1 MYFNKKT
8 TRGYNS
14 YLKLEENDGENTF
27 MDVGL
32 LILEPGDVYTIEE
45 RDKETAV
52 HLICG
57 EALVQFDDVTEISR
71 PDPFDYAPYCL
82 LLPKE
87 NSSPE
92 GYKVL

>member
-45 RDKETAV
+45 LS
-52 HLICG
+52 LIH
-57 EALVQFDDVTEISR
+57 I
-71 PDPFDYAPYCL
+71 
-82 LLPKE
+82 
-87 NSSPE
+87 
-92 GYKVL
+92 